1 MRGLLGGRGVMR
13 SAGAVVRRGE
23 IRGAVEGGRGG
34 WWLGGSR
41 GGGWSAGGGREG
53 GRGGGGEVDV

>member
-1 MRGLLGGRGVMR
+1 MP

-34 WWLGGSR
+34 WCLGGSR